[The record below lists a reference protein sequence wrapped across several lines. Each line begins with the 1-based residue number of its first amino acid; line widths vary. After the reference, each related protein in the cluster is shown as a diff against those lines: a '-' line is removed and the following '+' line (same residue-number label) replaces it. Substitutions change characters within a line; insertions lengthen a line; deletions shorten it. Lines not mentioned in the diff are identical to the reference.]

1 VLVPRL
7 RVWIAVDEAERSGIA
22 EVPVVPT
29 VGATI
34 RVELD
39 TGQLVI
45 GIVEHVAHVGGAGGE
60 YDALV
65 FCRQASP

>member
-1 VLVPRL
+1 VPLL
-7 RVWIAVDEAERSGIA
+7 RVWIPADEVERPGIA
-22 EVPVVPT
+22 DVPVIPK

-39 TGQLVI
+39 GGGLVI
-45 GIVEHVAHVGGAGGE
+45 GIVEYVAHVGGAGGE

-65 FCRQASP
+65 FCRQASR

>member
-1 VLVPRL
+1 VPRL
-7 RVWIAVDEAERSGIA
+7 RVWIPVDEVERPGVA
-22 EVPVVPT
+22 DVPVIPK

-39 TGQLVI
+39 SGLLVV

-65 FCRQASP
+65 FCRQASR